1 MDEHNGQ
8 AKSSDPEGPTCP
20 YCEQPATTTL
30 VDDTLTYRSGKD
42 AVDLHVRLPVRRCD
56 ACDFDF
62 VDHVG
67 ERIKTEAVY
76 RHHGLVT
83 PWEIRAIRERRG
95 MSRAAFAEITGLGE
109 ATIKRWEA
117 GAISQNRG
125 NDRYLRLLD
134 DDVCWSVLQ
143 RIVTPEHEATRSRV
157 ITGPWRQ
164 LNKGSETE
172 LRHEKETF
180 SLHYSN
186 AA

>member
-1 MDEHNGQ
+1 MDGHNAQ
-8 AKSSDPEGPTCP
+8 TTSSVPEEPTCP
-20 YCEQPATTTL
+20 YCEQPVSTKL
-30 VDDTLTYRSGKD
+30 VDDTLTYGSGKD
-42 AVDLHVRLPVRRCD
+42 AVDLPVQLPVRRCD

-67 ERIKTEAVY
+67 ERIRTEVVY

-109 ATIKRWEA
+109 ATIKRWETGTIA
-117 GAISQNRG
+117 QNRG

-134 DDVCWSVLQ
+134 DDFCWSVLQ
-143 RIVTPEHEATRSRV
+143 RIVAPEREAAPSRV
-157 ITGPWRQ
+157 STGPWRQ
-164 LNKGSETE
+164 LSNGSEKE
-172 LRHEKETF
+172 LRHEKEAF